1 MSAEQKVSQE
11 KMLNTI
17 KKHEQLIDL
26 AKKLNSLGKITEV
39 IFTSLSE
46 IITPEEK
53 ILFCHYQMQTGNK
66 YHENGSVTPQFYSC
80 EMNILTDTNFLSIG
94 FFPTYHSFNV
104 KNVDHIGELNI
115 QTLFGSQYD
124 ESTEMGAEEN
134 SYNPT
139 QIKINYV
146 FNNSK
151 GEKVA
156 VWDIDTMDPQNI
168 KSIVSQTKALSQY
181 IGKPLSSVKL

>member
-1 MSAEQKVSQE
+1 MSAEAKPTQE
-11 KMLNTI
+11 RMLATI
-17 KKHEQLIDL
+17 RKHENLIEL

-46 IITPEEK
+46 MVRPEEK
-53 ILFCHYQMQTGNK
+53 ILFCHYVMTTGNK

-80 EMNILTDTNFLSIG
+80 EMNILTDTNFLNLG

-104 KNVDHIGELNI
+104 KNVDHISELNI
-115 QTLFGSQYD
+115 QTLFGNQYD

-139 QIKINYV
+139 QLKVSYV

-151 GEKVA
+151 GEKIA
-156 VWDIDTMDPQNI
+156 NWDIDTMEEQSI
-168 KSIVSQTKALSQY
+168 KSIMSQTKMLSPY
-181 IGKPLSSVKL
+181 IGKPLSTIKI